1 MKNKLF
7 LFASLLVMTIVS
19 SCSRYEEGPGLSLRS
34 KDARLEGEW
43 TIEEFAGQATSGDL
57 TLSIKDD
64 GTYTFS
70 SSFGDDTGT
79 WEWATL
85 KTEVVFTN
93 VLGDNTVTVVRLANK
108 EFWYKDDS
116 GDLYK
121 WKQN

>member
-7 LFASLLVMTIVS
+7 LFASLLVMTIVT

-43 TIEEFAGQATSGDL
+43 TIEEYAGQATSGGL
-57 TLSIKDD
+57 GLSIKDD

-70 SSFGDDTGT
+70 SDFGDDTGT
-79 WEWATL
+79 WEWANL

-93 VLGDNTVTVVRLANK
+93 VLGDNTVTIVRLANK
-108 EFWYKDDS
+108 ELWYKDDS

>member
-43 TIEEFAGQATSGDL
+43 IIEEYAGQATSGDL
-57 TLSIKDD
+57 TMSIKDD

-70 SSFGDDTGT
+70 SAFGDDSGT

-93 VLGDNTVTVVRLANK
+93 VLGDNTVTIVRLANK
-108 EFWYKDDS
+108 ELWYKDDA
-116 GDLYK
+116 GELYK
-121 WKQN
+121 WKQD

>member
-43 TIEEFAGQATSGDL
+43 TIEEFSGQNSLDWKI
-57 TLSIKDD
+57 SIKDD

-70 SSFGDDTGT
+70 SSFG
-79 WEWATL
+79 
-85 KTEVVFTN
+85 EV
-93 VLGDNTVTVVRLANK
+93 
-108 EFWYKDDS
+108 S
-116 GDLYK
+116 GSGK
-121 WKQN
+121 R

>member
-57 TLSIKDD
+57 TLSINDD
-64 GTYTFS
+64 GTYTLALLVMIP
-70 SSFGDDTGT
+70 
-79 WEWATL
+79 E
-85 KTEVVFTN
+85 
-93 VLGDNTVTVVRLANK
+93 LGN
-108 EFWYKDDS
+108 
-116 GDLYK
+116 G
-121 WKQN
+121 QH

>member
-43 TIEEFAGQATSGDL
+43 TIDEFSGQTSLDWNM
-57 TLSIKDD
+57 SIKDD

-70 SSFGDDTGT
+70 SSFGEVSGT

-93 VLGDNTVTVVRLANK
+93 VLGDETYTIVRLANK
-108 EFWYKDDS
+108 ELWYKDDN

-121 WKQN
+121 WKQD